1 MESNRFLYAEALTQR
16 VRNAAAA
23 TRKKSY
29 GMRIARSLQ
38 VYINPQ
44 IAALPQH
51 AHLFAGDGCIYG
63 GTVHDIGAS
72 VPCDVAIPV
81 SSSSGGG
88 GGEKFTFKWYK
99 ARVDALPNAYKP
111 LLTCTYTALTLINP
125 QKPFSREKQPGKG
138 IYNCSRTIL

>member
-1 MESNRFLYAEALTQR
+1 
-16 VRNAAAA
+16 
-23 TRKKSY
+23 
-29 GMRIARSLQ
+29 
-38 VYINPQ
+38 
-44 IAALPQH
+44 
-51 AHLFAGDGCIYG
+51 
-63 GTVHDIGAS
+63 VHDIGAS